1 MDEDSNHARRRVQS
15 LVVASFDEYRD
26 TTSLVPREPEVI
38 RAGKIG
44 GLPFDSLTTDL
55 AGGCLPA
62 RHVCY
67 GNCFAARAAFEAGID
82 FGTRVRNMIEP
93 DVLRGDLAALP
104 ASQGY
109 LRNGW
114 NSDPSWEWQLAL
126 ELSDE
131 VVASGHHMVFI
142 TKCFRKP
149 DAHTMDALAS
159 LRVELRVSIS
169 AFDSD
174 SQLRMRTEVVE
185 AYRAAGGVAIPQ
197 LMSASFAAETL
208 NRSQAQIV
216 DYFRA
221 NDFPVSENSLR
232 FAADSTVLPAID
244 LTTCGR
250 VSSNG
255 DYWSGRL
262 FTSLSI
268 PTLTTLPPWYRG
280 LSSGFRSK
288 IGSDELANLWYDPV
302 PTHDEV
308 MSGVFDK
315 PTQCGVAAE
324 LLPAHSLTGT
334 SGATDSAK

>member
-1 MDEDSNHARRRVQS
+1 MNENGDHARRRLQA
-15 LVVASFDEYRD
+15 LVAASFDEYRD

-114 NSDPSWEWQLAL
+114 NSDPSWEWHLAL
-126 ELSDE
+126 ELSNK
-131 VVASGHHMVFI
+131 VVASGRHMVFI

-149 DAHTMDALAS
+149 DADTMRALAS

-197 LMSASFAAETL
+197 LMSASFAAEEL
-208 NRSQAQIV
+208 NRRQAQIL
-216 DYFRA
+216 DYFEA
-221 NDFPVSENSLR
+221 DDFPMSENSLR
-232 FAADSTVLPAID
+232 FAADSTVLPAIA
-244 LTTCGR
+244 LKACGR

-262 FTSLSI
+262 FTTLSI

-324 LLPAHSLTGT
+324 LPAHSLTGT
-334 SGATDSAK
+334 SGATGSAK